1 MDDCIAYHLGK
12 YGEDCVYTILENQ
25 NLDHE
30 QKMYT
35 FVGISGNLS
44 FETCL
49 RKLNM
54 AHTWSSHAILIEVFN
69 SEMTRAV
76 SHFISGT
83 EYLAYKIDG
92 VIRIYV

>member
-1 MDDCIAYHLGK
+1 MDDCIEYHIGK
-12 YGEDCVYTILENQ
+12 YGYNCQYTILEDQ
-25 NLDHE
+25 NLDDE

-35 FVGISGNLS
+35 FVCISGNIC

-49 RKLNM
+49 KKLEM
-54 AHTWSSHAILIEVFN
+54 AHKWSSHAILIEVFN
-69 SEMTRAV
+69 SEMSRAV
-76 SHFISGT
+76 SNFIGGT